1 MESVWFSFITDMIDT
16 EKYLLEVEQAPP
28 ESMTRAAGPA
38 IAALVKKELLGHSN
52 YNVKLGVISCIS
64 EITRITAPDTPYD
77 DDVMKDVF
85 SIMVGSFEKLDDM
98 ESPLF
103 GRIVSILETVA
114 KVRSCVVMLDLECD
128 DLIQQ
133 MFHNFLSTVS
143 SNHSE
148 TVITCMT
155 TIMKLVIDESEEV
168 QIPIAECLLQHAKTT
183 LKETSTASFEL
194 SEKVIGECSEK
205 LKPVFLQLLKGSPL
219 NEYSNIVTSVCEDD
233 SGVREYTNADPSGKD
248 MVDDGK
254 LSERTISDELPHESL
269 KLDYPDQDVTQTT
282 TVSGDAT
289 PDDNGTESVAAN
301 PKGSSNHGSDEHLQ
315 LKPSSTSES
324 TAHSNVDTDKEALV
338 ASGVLSS
345 ETEVGI
351 KKLSKVVSRPVDET
365 PADSTP
371 VMAKPRRGRPPG
383 AKSSEKNAVRKN
395 QSPGLKKVETT
406 DSVGKLTKQSSK
418 DDTKPSTRKAGEGQ
432 SSKKQQKTSLKQQ
445 KDETIS
451 KEDTAMD
458 LSLKEM
464 VSPKSVSKGSGR
476 NKGQSQD
483 NTGSKRKRS
492 DEDEEIPRSRKNKG
506 LDGSLVGS
514 RIRVWWPDDKKFYK
528 GVVDSFDTFSKRH
541 KIAYDDG
548 DVEVLLLRDEKWE
561 FVNEEQE
568 KTPDVA
574 SEISPRPR
582 GRKGRRNSVLL
593 EAGIAET
600 PKSGGS
606 DVPKKRGRPKG
617 SSNGTPKSVISATTS
632 KSKGKAASKNVTEI
646 PIIGADL
653 TTEAEKEA
661 IPSTDKA
668 MDDLPKEDS
677 NTEAIPSTDKA
688 KDDLPKEDSN
698 TEAIPST
705 DKAKD
710 DLPNEDSNNEAIPS
724 TDKAKVDLP
733 KEGSN
738 KEAGGRGNDSK
749 DETKSTEG
757 KAKSGRKPKVAAA
770 PASGEGSKA
779 NSVSADEEKLKETE
793 GKAAEKEPGGSAG
806 STSTGKKRRRKA

>member
-1 MESVWFSFITDMIDT
+1 MAANGELEEKLRDVGARLQSPPDDTDAVLKLLEDT

-28 ESMTRAAGPA
+28 ESTTRAAGPA

-133 MFHNFLSTVS
+133 MFRNFLSTVS

-168 QIPIAECLLQHAKTT
+168 QIPIAECLLQHAKTAS
-183 LKETSTASFEL
+183 KETSTASFEL
-194 SEKVIGECSEK
+194 SEKVIGACSEK
-205 LKPVFLQLLKGSPL
+205 LKPVFLQLLEGSPL

-233 SGVREYTNADPSGKD
+233 SDVREDTNADPSGKD

-269 KLDYPDQDVTQTT
+269 KLEQDVTQTT
-282 TVSGDAT
+282 AVSGDAT
-289 PDDNGTESVAAN
+289 PVDNGTESVAAN
-301 PKGSSNHGSDEHLQ
+301 PKGSSNLGSDKHLQ
-315 LKPSSTSES
+315 LKPSGTSES

-345 ETEVGI
+345 ETKVGI
-351 KKLSKVVSRPVDET
+351 KKSSKVVNGPVDET

-371 VMAKPRRGRPPG
+371 GVAKPRRGRPPG
-383 AKSSEKNAVRKN
+383 AKSLEKKAAGKN
-395 QSPGLKKVETT
+395 QSSGLKKVKETT
-406 DSVGKLTKQSSK
+406 DSVGKSTKQSSK
-418 DDTKPSTRKAGEGQ
+418 DDAKPSTRKAGEGQ

-561 FVNEEQE
+561 FVNEEQD

-593 EAGIAET
+593 EAGNAET

-617 SSNGTPKSVISATTS
+617 SSNGTPKSVISTTPS

-646 PIIGADL
+646 PIIGSDL
-653 TTEAEKEA
+653 KTEAEKEA

-677 NTEAIPSTDKA
+677 NNEAIPSTDKANDDLPKEDSNNEAIPSTDKA
-688 KDDLPKEDSN
+688 KDDLPKE
-698 TEAIPST
+698 
-705 DKAKD
+705 
-710 DLPNEDSNNEAIPS
+710 
-724 TDKAKVDLP
+724 
-733 KEGSN
+733 GSD
-738 KEAGGRGNDSK
+738 KEAGGRGKVSK

-757 KAKSGRKPKVAAA
+757 KAKPGRKPKVAAA

-779 NSVSADEEKLKETE
+779 NRVSADEEKLKETE
-793 GKAAEKEPGGSAG
+793 GEAAEKEPGGSAG
-806 STSTGKKRRRKA
+806 SASTGKKRRRKA